1 MPVENTRIV
10 VRGAPK
16 ADREFT
22 VVERTREEAAK
33 LVKDVARD
41 ADALRREFQRAA
53 GAERNLTGRR

>member
-10 VRGAPK
+10 VRGTPR

-22 VVERTREEAAK
+22 VVERTREAAQK
-33 LVKDVARD
+33 VLKDLSRD